1 MIMIDID
8 SRPYE
13 AQLEQAQGL
22 ERGQNLLAEAKMDL
36 ERYKQAWARNVRT
49 ELLSF

>member
-13 AQLEQAQGL
+13 AQLEQAQGTL
-22 ERGQNLLAEAKMDL
+22 ERGQNLLAEAQMDL

-49 ELLSF
+49 TSS